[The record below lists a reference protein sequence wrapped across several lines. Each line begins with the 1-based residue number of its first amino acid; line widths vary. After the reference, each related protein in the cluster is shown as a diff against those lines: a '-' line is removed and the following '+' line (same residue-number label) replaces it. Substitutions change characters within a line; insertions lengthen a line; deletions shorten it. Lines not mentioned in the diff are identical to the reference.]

1 MATKVLPAGTTLY
14 HASRASFHL
23 PDRPTW
29 LATDIRQSVY
39 FIKEGLVYIYKT
51 TRDLRLVD
59 FKTNT
64 NMYQWA
70 KNQRLPPHEYAF
82 TTADKILAKH
92 LCSLGEWDGW
102 WFPDDQKQ
110 VMLCNPRGALKLVKK
125 MEVEFPYG
133 HGSLAVN
140 RGRYNKYI
148 LYMKDSRHRFNL
160 SKIHY
165 KVGNAYFN
173 YMGRKTSLPWNKAP
187 VNFKPVNNVNLRAKL
202 PPEYRTRPMSLV
214 VLRDKNKV
222 NNFLSKM
229 KHQIGPKPVAP
240 WYTYKPVPERHPKH
254 MNINLSNLFKQVTIG
269 KRKRQ
274 DAADHRRGPKTFQS

>member
-1 MATKVLPAGTTLY
+1 
-14 HASRASFHL
+14 
-23 PDRPTW
+23 
-29 LATDIRQSVY
+29 VY